1 MEDVSFLM
9 GCIVLLLPDST
20 DSASPVLA
28 VNFINGLFRDST
40 SLSVPFVLARL
51 LRRFDLR
58 LSWLFRICM
67 TLWKAV
73 VATTSR

>member
-1 MEDVSFLM
+1 MEDVSFLK

-20 DSASPVLA
+20 DSAPPVLA
-28 VNFINGLFRDST
+28 VSFINGLFRDST
-40 SLSVPFVLARL
+40 SLAVPFVLARL